1 MGRYKQYS
9 FRAAMRSFTFLPET
23 LPYAALCEIIF
34 GVPGVYL
41 PWLEGD
47 GLKGLNMDPGV
58 VIKVKSPL

>member
-1 MGRYKQYS
+1 
-9 FRAAMRSFTFLPET
+9 MRSFTFLPET

-34 GVPGVYL
+34 EVPGVYL